1 MIPTPLAVEFW
12 VAAGGIAGIVSAIAA
27 CVALL
32 SASRRHERRPEIA
45 PASSAASDTS
55 LAAPPLELKP
65 SSMYPVHHDGSV
77 DVPCIGLTLINRLG
91 HEVNWT
97 NASID
102 LQDGSGR
109 HMPLIGTAL
118 PGCNLPRVV
127 GPHNS
132 DYTFVPAQQLY
143 VSGFDLEKPITAR
156 ASLGTGESVVS
167 QPWTPV
173 G

>member
-1 MIPTPLAVEFW
+1 VEFW
-12 VAAGGIAGIVSAIAA
+12 VAAGGIAGIVSAIAG
-27 CVALL
+27 CVALVI
-32 SASRRHERRPEIA
+32 ATRKHERHSDIEPS
-45 PASSAASDTS
+45 PSAASETS
-55 LAAPPLELKP
+55 VTAPLELKP
-65 SSMYPVHHDGSV
+65 SWMYPVHHEGSV
-77 DVPCIGLTLINRLG
+77 DVPCIGLTLINRLA
-91 HEVNWT
+91 HEINWT

-132 DYTFVPAQQLY
+132 DFTFVPAEQLY

-156 ASLGTGESVVS
+156 ASLGTGETVAS